1 MCGLRSHA
9 DNISMTFA
17 ENTYLSPYSNPQPP
31 AATEADL
38 SEGQPEA
45 CAPVRVVIGHELRRS
60 KLN

>member
-1 MCGLRSHA
+1 
-9 DNISMTFA
+9 MTFA

-31 AATEADL
+31 AAAEADL